1 MPIHRPSPA
10 AGPARH
16 VPWERWLLTAVL
28 LLTGLGLSG
37 CSTVPD
43 TQFLKKRYVTQ
54 AAEFKNAWGP
64 VARQRGE
71 AILAELK
78 RKGGTPDLLE
88 RQLALEQDIAGTP
101 LVLGNKVTLLLDG
114 PATYS
119 AMFAAMGQA
128 KHSINV
134 ESYIIQDDEMG
145 HAFADL
151 LISRRAAGIQVNVI
165 YDSVGALWTSSEYF
179 DRLKKAGVR
188 LVEFNPLNPLSAKK
202 GWSPNHRDHRKL
214 LIVDGRTAILGGIN
228 IDSVYSSNP
237 SGGGSGSRAP
247 SSGGSGSG
255 SRDPETQRKSGWRDT
270 DIQIDGPVV
279 TDLQKLFLA
288 SWEKQQ
294 GPPLAR
300 EDYLPIVPP
309 QGREIV
315 RAIGSSPDDRYS
327 AIYLTLVAAIT
338 HAQKQ
343 VYITNAYFVPDP
355 QLVQALLDAAHRGVD
370 VRLILPGTTD
380 ARAVGYAARSHYREL
395 LAGGVKIYERQ
406 SALLH
411 AKTAVVDGVWT
422 CVGSANLDW
431 RSAVDNDE
439 VNAVILGQ
447 EFAQHML
454 KAYMLDQM
462 QSDEI
467 KLERWQQRPWSE
479 RMKEGFFR
487 LGGRLL

>member
-1 MPIHRPSPA
+1 MPGLLDSPRFRFPPPG
-10 AGPARH
+10 AGWLGA
-16 VPWERWLLTAVL
+16 VWLLGAVL
-28 LLTGLGLSG
+28 FAG
-37 CSTVPD
+37 CGTVPD

-54 AAEFKNAWGP
+54 TAEFKNAWGP

-78 RKGGTPDLLE
+78 RKGGTPDILE

-114 PATYS
+114 PATYT

-145 HAFADL
+145 RAFADL
-151 LISRRAAGIQVNVI
+151 LIARRAAGVQVNVI
-165 YDSVGALWTSSEYF
+165 YDSVGALWTSKEYF
-179 DRLKKAGVR
+179 ERLKAAGVR
-188 LVEFNPLNPLSAKK
+188 LVEFNPLNPLAAKK
-202 GWSPNHRDHRKL
+202 GWAPNHRDHRKL

-237 SGGGSGSRAP
+237 SGGGSGAP

-255 SRDPETQRKSGWRDT
+255 SRDPEAQRKSGWRDT

-279 TDLQKLFLA
+279 NDLQKLFLA
-288 SWEKQQ
+288 SWEKQH
-294 GPPLAR
+294 GPPLPR
-300 EDYLPIVPP
+300 DEYLPTVPP

-355 QLVQALLDAAHRGVD
+355 QLVEALLDAARRGVD

-380 ARAVGYAARSHYREL
+380 ARAVGYAARSHYQEL

-411 AKTAVVDGVWT
+411 AKTAVIDGVWT

-447 EFAQHML
+447 EFAQQMI
-454 KAYMLDQM
+454 KAYMLDQR

-479 RMKEGFFR
+479 RFKEGLFR